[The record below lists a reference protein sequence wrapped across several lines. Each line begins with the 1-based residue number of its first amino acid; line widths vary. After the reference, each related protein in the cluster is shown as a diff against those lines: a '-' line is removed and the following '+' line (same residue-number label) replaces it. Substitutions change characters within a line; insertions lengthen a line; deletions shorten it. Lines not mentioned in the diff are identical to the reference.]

1 MTQNIDIYQLN
12 DGFWVGKQKK
22 DGTMAKGAYHI
33 TGEDIMTMFAQF
45 FNDYSSESGQ
55 KQLLMQTGDGQML
68 VTMTIPAK
76 EAGEATE

>member
-33 TGEDIMTMFAQF
+33 TGEDIMTMF
-45 FNDYSSESGQ
+45 
-55 KQLLMQTGDGQML
+55 T
-68 VTMTIPAK
+68 
-76 EAGEATE
+76 